1 MLWRKTADAPD
12 KCFDAMPLP
21 YPLKILSPCDFA
33 KLEAW
38 IQQGALDN

>member
-1 MLWRKTADAPD
+1 
-12 KCFDAMPLP
+12 MPFPNAL
-21 YPLKILSPCDFA
+21 ISVAPCDFA